1 VAARAKTGL
10 ARHLEGWQVG
20 ALIIFIVASISAV
33 VVPRSASPSSLP
45 PAELGLELLASAR
58 AESAR
63 AHREAEALELPN
75 STRLLAAR
83 LRSLGRMEASGDE
96 RAIDNGR
103 QMIFDAARQA
113 LHERPQAVVALRDL
127 EAARFRELYLHRM
140 RAHHDPPSDE
150 LAELGGSILLQF
162 DENGWLSKSADID
175 ASTDILL
182 EGFYKRRFARVLD
195 TKLPALS
202 PSQTEERA
210 VLGFLLLH
218 PPKPRI
224 DEGNSGGDGTGPYLL
239 RRIDELVKLEPSYPA
254 SYAKGIVLFR
264 MGHFEA
270 SASAFD
276 SFLQE
281 GDGPYRLRAINY
293 LKSAVEHT
301 EGM

>member
-1 VAARAKTGL
+1 MALRAKTGI
-10 ARHLEGWQVG
+10 ARHFEGWQVG
-20 ALIIFIVASISAV
+20 ALVIFIVACISAV
-33 VVPRSASPSSLP
+33 VVPRSADPSSLP
-45 PAELGLELLASAR
+45 PSEIGLDVIASAR
-58 AESAR
+58 AESAQALTR
-63 AHREAEALELPN
+63 AESVTLPN
-75 STRLLAAR
+75 STRLLGAR
-83 LRSLGRMEASGDE
+83 LRALGRSETAGDE
-96 RAIDNGR
+96 RGIDNGR

-113 LHERPQAVVALRDL
+113 LHEQPEAVVAMRDL
-127 EAARFRELYLHRM
+127 QAARFRELYLQRM
-140 RAHHDPPSDE
+140 RRADSTDE
-150 LAELGGSILLQF
+150 LSELGGSILLQF
-162 DENGWLSKSADID
+162 EENGWLSKSSDID

-195 TKLPALS
+195 TKS
-202 PSQTEERA
+202 PLLGPTATEERV

-224 DEGNSGGDGTGPYLL
+224 EDGNTGGDGTGPYLL

-254 SYAKGIVLFR
+254 SYAKGIVLFH

-276 SFLQE
+276 TFLQQ
-281 GDGPYRLRAINY
+281 GDGPYRLRAVNY